1 MNTVVAGGS
10 GGLGAE
16 VILRIAFPSTNWSLG
31 TGVDVADRL
40 SIHDAVEKLQEPLEY
55 LINCVGVNA
64 LFRFDEISEEE
75 FEHVM
80 RINAWA
86 FPLMV
91 QELRAAGKLQS
102 KAKLCNVISNA
113 AHMPMTHSLIYN
125 ASKAAQEIITR
136 QMARELKEYII
147 FGVSPNKLR
156 GTGMSRYIESLVP
169 ELRGWTPEQARAY
182 QLAALPSGE
191 ETEPAAVAAFIV
203 DLLQPIHKDITGCI
217 FPYGN

>member
-1 MNTVVAGGS
+1 MNVVVAGGS

-16 VILRIAFPSTNWSLG
+16 VMSHVASSCVNWSLD

-40 SIHDAVEKLQEPLEY
+40 SIQEAVEKLQEPLGY

-64 LFRFDEISEEE
+64 LFRFDEVSVEE
-75 FEHVM
+75 FERTM
-80 RINAWA
+80 RINAMA
-86 FPLMV
+86 FPMMV
-91 QELRAAGKLQS
+91 QELRAADKLLP

-169 ELRGWTPEQARAY
+169 ELRGWTPEQAQAY
-182 QLAALPSGE
+182 QQAALLSGE
-191 ETEPAAVAAFIV
+191 ETEPAAVAAFIAG
-203 DLLQPIHKDITGCI
+203 LLRPIHKDITGCI
-217 FPYGN
+217 FPYGV